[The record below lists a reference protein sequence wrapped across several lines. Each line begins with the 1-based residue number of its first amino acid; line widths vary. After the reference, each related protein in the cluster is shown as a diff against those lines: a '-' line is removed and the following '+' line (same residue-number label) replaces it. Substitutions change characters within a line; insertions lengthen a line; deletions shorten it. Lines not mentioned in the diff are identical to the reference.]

1 MQEDN
6 KTAYAPYNFVPFANK
21 VIERYES
28 PDDLPN
34 WSKIDK
40 SLKTGEIHITMKA
53 ETPVYISS
61 TERDFY
67 KDSDGKFKIPASSLR
82 GMIRENMQI
91 LGFGLT
97 RSGEDIEDYQIY
109 FRDIA
114 SKSVCGELKKYYAAA
129 LDIKVIKN
137 KSGKS
142 IATPNN
148 VKSGYIYKKGKNYFI
163 LPTVSPVIRVPRTQ
177 QDVKQ
182 YADKVA
188 CIFEVSYQQT
198 DKGANIFDKNIKA
211 KKGVLLCTGRPV
223 GEKTGKVNPLY
234 LFPEMDTNDEPL
246 QIKDDDITSYKIDFE
261 NRHNSLK
268 AYYDVKFW
276 DLPKE
281 GQYKPIFFI
290 HHDGHIYFGMSR
302 FLRIG
307 YSNKLSKGLPN
318 SHLRRADEKE
328 IFIDYPHAIFGYAT
342 KNYSYH
348 SRVFFEDLELVNEPN
363 QIKNIK
369 TVLGEPRPSYYR
381 AYSKDGKHYNEDD
394 FALRGYKQ
402 YWLKSAQADL
412 PTNENEKV
420 ATELKPLDVGSV
432 FSGVIHYKN
441 LTEDELGLLLWSLQ
455 LEDNCYQQIGMAKP
469 YGFGR
474 MKLKI
479 DKLTEFNFE
488 DMYSF
493 DGLCNKANQK
503 SDEDIKNYI
512 KAYDKFA
519 IKQLES
525 KKKTLLDEDIIKD
538 FIYIKSKVRFDDEVK
553 YMALGTHNN
562 GEKALPSI
570 SDVRNNDDD
579 TNNEP
584 LDPMQALLQKFSGS
598 VTTQKGRKK

>member
-91 LGFGLT
+91 LGFGLV

-114 SKSVCGELKKYYAAA
+114 SKSVCGELKKYYATA
-129 LDIKVIKN
+129 LDIKIIKN

-142 IATPNN
+142 VAIPNN

-188 CIFEVSYQQT
+188 CTFKVSYQQT
-198 DKGANIFDKNIKA
+198 DNGANIFDKNIKA
-211 KKGVLLCTGRPV
+211 KKGFLLCTGRPV

-234 LFPEMDTNDEPL
+234 LFPEMDTNAEPL
-246 QIKDDDITSYKIDFE
+246 QIKDDDITSYKVDFE
-261 NRHNSLK
+261 NRRNTLTPEK
-268 AYYDVKFW
+268 EFW
-276 DLPKE
+276 DLPKD
-281 GQYKPIFFI
+281 GQPKPIFFI
-290 HHDGHIYFGMSR
+290 YHDGHIYFGMSR

-342 KNYSYH
+342 KNYAYH

-381 AYSKDGKHYNEDD
+381 AYSKDGKYYNEEN

-402 YWLKSAQADL
+402 YWLKPAQADL
-412 PTNENEKV
+412 PPNANEKV

-553 YMALGTHNN
+553 YMALGTHNK